1 MSKKYDFKYIVIG
14 SGPAGSAAAL
24 KLAKA
29 KKSVCLIEGRFFG
42 GANLNTRDVPYA
54 VALDFAHQFNKLMS
68 YPELKNQDFSFN
80 FPTIAARELS
90 TVMAAGG
97 NSKKVYEDAG
107 IICFNGYAN
116 FLDDHTIAVNQKK
129 FTAENFILATG
140 SHLKTNGITIPESF
154 KCHTPESAIKARRLP
169 EVVAVVGGGSTGCE
183 IANYYAEL
191 GSQVILIEASDRLL
205 PREDK
210 EVSDTLIDYFTR
222 KLGITILLDSKVI
235 SIGRDEYSDYVVFQ
249 VAGNEKLVRVSD
261 IVLATGSEP
270 NLNYGL
276 ENTKVKF
283 KNTGIVVDKFFQTSA
298 KHIYAIGDC
307 ISDESSTDRA
317 YLEGTAL
324 ATNLITNSKTPIN
337 YRGLTRVVNTY
348 PEVAVVGFTEDDLT
362 KRDRKYK
369 KALIKLD
376 ETVASKVYNCD
387 YGFIKLICDKN
398 YHLLGATIVAPNA
411 HLIAEEIALAI
422 RHSFTVIEIASTPHI
437 MNSFN
442 QAIKLA
448 ASQLLGKNPQA
459 KTKHAKKRKK

>member
-14 SGPAGSAAAL
+14 SGPAGSAVAL

-29 KKSVCLIEGRFFG
+29 KKSVCLIESRFFG
-42 GANLNTRDVPYA
+42 GSNLNTRDVPYS
-54 VALDFAHQFNKLMS
+54 VALDFSHQFFKLTN

-80 FPTIAARELS
+80 YPTIVARELS
-90 TVMAAGG
+90 TVMATGG
-97 NSKKVYEDAG
+97 NNKKVYEEAG
-107 IICFNGYAN
+107 VICLNGYAN

-129 FTAENFILATG
+129 FTAEHFILATG
-140 SHLKTNGITIPESF
+140 SHLKTSGITIPESF
-154 KCHTPESAIKARRLP
+154 RYLTPESAIKVHRLP
-169 EVVAVVGGGSTGCE
+169 EVVAIVGGGSTGCE

-191 GSQVILIEASDRLL
+191 GSRVILIESSNRLL

-222 KLGITILLDSKVI
+222 KLGINILLESKVV
-235 SIGRDEYSDYVVFQ
+235 SIGRDEYSSYVIFQ
-249 VAGNEKLVRVSD
+249 VGGTEKLVRVSD

-270 NLNYGL
+270 NLDYGL

-283 KNTGIVVDKFFQTSA
+283 NKSGIIVDKFFQTSA

-307 ISDESSTDRA
+307 ISNESSTDRA

-324 ATNLITNSKTPIN
+324 ANNLITNSKTPVS
-337 YRGLTRVVNTY
+337 YLGLSRIVNTC
-348 PEVAVVGFTEDDLT
+348 PEVAVIGFTEDDLL

-369 KALIKLD
+369 KAFVKID
-376 ETVASKVYNCD
+376 ETIASKINNCN
-387 YGFIKLICDKN
+387 YGFIKLLCDKN
-398 YHLLGATIVAPNA
+398 YRILGATIVAPNA
-411 HLIAEEIALAI
+411 GLIAEEISLAI

-442 QAIKLA
+442 YAIKLA
-448 ASQLLGKNPQA
+448 ASQLLGKNPSS
-459 KTKHAKKRKK
+459 KTKHAKKRK